1 MVELRQRNPGG
12 ARDHLRRALELN
24 DKLPIAWNTL
34 GVALYQEKGPDAA
47 ASAITAWQRSVELD
61 PKQYDALYNL
71 GLVAAGQGRRAE
83 ARKAL
88 RQFVETAPP
97 QRFAVDIQKAQGI
110 LREMGG

>member
-1 MVELRQRNPGG
+1 
-12 ARDHLRRALELN
+12 ALELN

-34 GVALYQEKGPDAA
+34 GVALYQTEGPDAA
-47 ASAITAWQRSVELD
+47 VSAWQKAVDLD

-88 RQFVETAPP
+88 RQFVDTAPP
-97 QRFAVDIQKAQGI
+97 QRFAADIQKAQGI
-110 LREMGG
+110 LREIGG